1 MKYAKLTAI
10 YFPLLIAIV
19 FININIF
26 ESNENTLEIPI
37 GESYEEI
44 KLENVDYTTATFSI
58 DGKNVEMIPMNVYLL
73 ENSNVKSFSKEA
85 GFRLN
90 EIKDN
95 SVEITY
101 SIQYENVLLIVLINS
116 LIISLF
122 STLLF
127 YFVKLRNLSIN
138 WQVFLFVL

>member
-10 YFPLLIAIV
+10 YFPLLIVIV

-73 ENSNVKSFSKEA
+73 ENDNIKSFSKEA

-138 WQVFLFVL
+138 

>member
-10 YFPLLIAIV
+10 YFPLLIVVV

-26 ESNENTLEIPI
+26 ESHENTLEIPI

-73 ENSNVKSFSKEA
+73 ENGNIKSFSKEA

-101 SIQYENVLLIVLINS
+101 SIQYENTFLITIIYS
-116 LIISLF
+116 IIISLLTMLSF
-122 STLLF
+122 CVF
-127 YFVKLRNLSIN
+127 KLRKT
-138 WQVFLFVL
+138 FD

>member
-10 YFPLLIAIV
+10 YFPLLIVVV

-26 ESNENTLEIPI
+26 ESNEKTLEIPI
-37 GESYEEI
+37 GESYKEI

-73 ENSNVKSFSKEA
+73 ENDNIKSFSKEA

-138 WQVFLFVL
+138 

>member
-10 YFPLLIAIV
+10 YFPLLIVVV

-26 ESNENTLEIPI
+26 ESNEKTLEIPI
-37 GESYEEI
+37 GESYKEI
-44 KLENVDYTTATFSI
+44 KLESVDYTTATFSI
-58 DGKNVEMIPMNVYLL
+58 DGKNVEMTPMNVYLL
-73 ENSNVKSFSKEA
+73 ENGNIKSFSKEA

-138 WQVFLFVL
+138 

>member
-10 YFPLLIAIV
+10 YFPLLIVVV

-26 ESNENTLEIPI
+26 ESNETTLEIPI

-73 ENSNVKSFSKEA
+73 ENDNIKSFSKEA

-90 EIKDN
+90 EIKDD

-101 SIQYENVLLIVLINS
+101 SIQYENTFLITIVYS
-116 LIISLF
+116 TIISLLTMLSF
-122 STLLF
+122 CVF
-127 YFVKLRNLSIN
+127 KLRKT
-138 WQVFLFVL
+138 FD